1 MDILPFKSQPGLTFK
16 TSHAYCLLLVDAF
29 TRFSVIYGL
38 VNKSTDSIVKAIVDH
53 ASSYKM
59 ADEYGYLD
67 IRGCQII
74 NDRTSCTY
82 FIILLHT

>member
-1 MDILPFKSQPGLTFK
+1 MHPGETIFMDILPFKSQPGLTFK

-59 ADEYGYLD
+59 A
-67 IRGCQII
+67 II